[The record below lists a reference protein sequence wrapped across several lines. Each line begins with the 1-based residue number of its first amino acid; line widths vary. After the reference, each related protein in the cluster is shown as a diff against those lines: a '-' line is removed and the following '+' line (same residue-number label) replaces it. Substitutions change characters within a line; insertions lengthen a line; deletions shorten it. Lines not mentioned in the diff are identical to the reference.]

1 MSIKQSLKFM
11 EGAILPE
18 NTAKIALIY
27 GALIPFE
34 GKIGSIGVNN
44 QPKARDYDKNAPQGV
59 GFVIYEKGG
68 QPDDGWYI
76 DIYDDEVVT
85 VDYLYTWVNEAKG
98 TRDRFKDSYKTTLRR
113 LLNWMVAGCD
123 LDTIIHFIDPVE

>member
-1 MSIKQSLKFM
+1 M
-11 EGAILPE
+11 EGTVLPE
-18 NTAKIALIY
+18 NTAKIAFIY
-27 GALIPFE
+27 GALSPFQ

-44 QPKARDYDKNAPQGV
+44 QPQARDYDKDAPQGV

-76 DIYDDEVVT
+76 DIYGDEAVT
-85 VDYLYTWVNEAKG
+85 VDYFYTWVNEAKG